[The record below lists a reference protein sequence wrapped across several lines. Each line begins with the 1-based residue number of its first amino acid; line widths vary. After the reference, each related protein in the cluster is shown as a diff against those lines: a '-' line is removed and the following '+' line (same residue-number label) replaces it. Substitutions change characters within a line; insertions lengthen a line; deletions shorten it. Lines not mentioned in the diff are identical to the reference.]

1 MEILKKYGYINS
13 LANNK
18 ELNSSIKCQ
27 KRKLIQNG
35 IHEKNIFVEIES
47 GKNEIKNRSVFQKLI
62 NQQLRKNDLLMIT
75 NISICSRNTVEFLKL
90 QNILLKKNIIFVVL
104 DLPTSVDLSTNK
116 LTTIILAHM
125 FEFEDRRRKNLQ
137 QQGIREAKKNGRY
150 KGRKTII
157 TKTLIQKVK
166 YLKENKNLSVTEI
179 SKLTKVSSPTIYKIL
194 KKHLG
199 YISNQLVKVK

>member
-1 MEILKKYGYINS
+1 
-13 LANNK
+13 
-18 ELNSSIKCQ
+18 
-27 KRKLIQNG
+27 
-35 IHEKNIFVEIES
+35 
-47 GKNEIKNRSVFQKLI
+47 
-62 NQQLRKNDLLMIT
+62 
-75 NISICSRNTVEFLKL
+75 
-90 QNILLKKNIIFVVL
+90 
-104 DLPTSVDLSTNK
+104 
-116 LTTIILAHM
+116 M